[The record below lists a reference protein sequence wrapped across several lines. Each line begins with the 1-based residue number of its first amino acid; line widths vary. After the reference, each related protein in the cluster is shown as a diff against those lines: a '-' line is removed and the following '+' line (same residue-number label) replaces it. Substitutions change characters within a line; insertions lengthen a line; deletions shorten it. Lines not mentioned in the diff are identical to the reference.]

1 MNESFIKNNSND
13 TSIVTEFFAYL
24 ANEIEIPHKYI
35 GSLLPYGHRLIVP
48 FFGAGEIF
56 VNTKYQNYVL
66 ADTNIDLINCFRR
79 LSNYGNFF
87 IKECKKLFI
96 KENNNLEI
104 FNYYKDLFNIT
115 KEYEFDFKGGLHA
128 ATYFIYLNRHAK
140 KPIEYD
146 IKGNFNSSFGGFSNP
161 YFPEKEM
168 NNFKSKIDSS
178 NSVIFEIC
186 GFKEILEL
194 ATDGDVIYCDLPK
207 INNDNILD
215 IFKRT
220 NNKFTNKDKEFI
232 YHQCNKLKNT
242 NKIHSIIINNNKV
255 DVFSPYGYNMSIEQ
269 IHELDKHEIKRQIK
283 LEEDR
288 KNSNIYYLSDYREIK

>member
-1 MNESFIKNNSND
+1 
-13 TSIVTEFFAYL
+13 
-24 ANEIEIPHKYI
+24 
-35 GSLLPYGHRLIVP
+35 
-48 FFGAGEIF
+48 
-56 VNTKYQNYVL
+56 
-66 ADTNIDLINCFRR
+66 
-79 LSNYGNFF
+79 
-87 IKECKKLFI
+87 
-96 KENNNLEI
+96 
-104 FNYYKDLFNIT
+104 
-115 KEYEFDFKGGLHA
+115 
-128 ATYFIYLNRHAK
+128 
-140 KPIEYD
+140 
-146 IKGNFNSSFGGFSNP
+146 
-161 YFPEKEM
+161 M